1 MMCMTETTH
10 AHCHCHHCHAH
21 EHAHGHES
29 RHALLRAPGL
39 RRIVVALML
48 ALAAELL
55 HAFAPD
61 GGHVLGM
68 ALALL
73 AVVLA
78 GLSTYAEGLQQL
90 RHWRLSAG
98 ALTAAA
104 VTGAF
109 LIGQWPEAAMVMA
122 LYALSEHLEERASA
136 RASGA
141 MAKVLDMAPAQL
153 EVQDEHGGWRTQPA
167 AEVPVGALARVKPG
181 ARVALDGVVVEGASA
196 VDEAPLTGESLPVDK
211 KPGDSV
217 WAGSLNLHGALTLRV
232 TAPAGDTQL
241 ARIVRA
247 VEQAQAERAPVQR
260 LIDRFAAVYTPLV
273 FALALLVAIGGTL
286 AGWPLLDAIYRAL
299 ALLVA
304 SCPCAL
310 LLATPATMMSAL
322 TLAARRGV
330 LVKGSAHLER
340 ARLLSCLAFDKTGTL
355 TLGTPALQE
364 VITFDDAQ
372 RHARQWALALAA
384 RSNHPVARAIAAGL
398 AGMEELPCEDFEEL
412 PGQGV
417 RGVVQG
423 VRLRL
428 VGARTL
434 AGQGALQAQLE
445 QGRSVSALVREEGD
459 EVLALFAVADTLR
472 PGAAEAVAT
481 LRAQGVRCAVLSGD
495 HEAAAAAVARE
506 AGIDEVRAG
515 LLPEGKQAALH
526 ELRASAGA
534 VAMAGDGINDA
545 PALAAADLGIA
556 VAGAGA
562 DVAMEAAD
570 VVLMNGELRR
580 IPWLI
585 ALARHAWCVL
595 WACMALAL
603 GIKLAV
609 ITAAIA
615 GRASMWMAVAAD
627 VGCALLVLA
636 IGMSV
641 LRWRGGK

>member
-1 MMCMTETTH
+1 MSET
-10 AHCHCHHCHAH
+10 HCHCHHCHAH
-21 EHAHGHES
+21 EHAHP
-29 RHALLRAPGL
+29 LLRAPGL
-39 RRIVVALML
+39 RRIAAALML

-55 HAFAPD
+55 HAFAPE

-167 AEVPVGALARVKPG
+167 AEVPVGALARVRPG
-181 ARVALDGVVVEGASA
+181 ARVALDGVVEEGASA

-286 AGWPLLDAIYRAL
+286 AGWPLRVAIYRAL

-340 ARLLSCLAFDKTGTL
+340 ARLLRCLAFDKTGTL
-355 TLGTPALQE
+355 TLGAPALQE
-364 VITFDDAQ
+364 VVNLGDAEE
-372 RHARQWALALAA
+372 HKARQWALALAA

-398 AGMEELPCEDFEEL
+398 ADEAELPAEDFE
-412 PGQGV
+412 
-417 RGVVQG
+417 
-423 VRLRL
+423 
-428 VGARTL
+428 
-434 AGQGALQAQLE
+434 
-445 QGRSVSALVREEGD
+445 
-459 EVLALFAVADTLR
+459 
-472 PGAAEAVAT
+472 
-481 LRAQGVRCAVLSGD
+481 
-495 HEAAAAAVARE
+495 
-506 AGIDEVRAG
+506 
-515 LLPEGKQAALH
+515 
-526 ELRASAGA
+526 
-534 VAMAGDGINDA
+534 
-545 PALAAADLGIA
+545 
-556 VAGAGA
+556 
-562 DVAMEAAD
+562 
-570 VVLMNGELRR
+570 
-580 IPWLI
+580 
-585 ALARHAWCVL
+585 
-595 WACMALAL
+595 
-603 GIKLAV
+603 
-609 ITAAIA
+609 
-615 GRASMWMAVAAD
+615 
-627 VGCALLVLA
+627 
-636 IGMSV
+636 
-641 LRWRGGK
+641 

>member
-1 MMCMTETTH
+1 
-10 AHCHCHHCHAH
+10 
-21 EHAHGHES
+21 
-29 RHALLRAPGL
+29 
-39 RRIVVALML
+39 
-48 ALAAELL
+48 
-55 HAFAPD
+55 
-61 GGHVLGM
+61 
-68 ALALL
+68 
-73 AVVLA
+73 
-78 GLSTYAEGLQQL
+78 
-90 RHWRLSAG
+90 
-98 ALTAAA
+98 
-104 VTGAF
+104 
-109 LIGQWPEAAMVMA
+109 
-122 LYALSEHLEERASA
+122 
-136 RASGA
+136 
-141 MAKVLDMAPAQL
+141 
-153 EVQDEHGGWRTQPA
+153 
-167 AEVPVGALARVKPG
+167 
-181 ARVALDGVVVEGASA
+181 
-196 VDEAPLTGESLPVDK
+196 
-211 KPGDSV
+211 
-217 WAGSLNLHGALTLRV
+217 
-232 TAPAGDTQL
+232 
-241 ARIVRA
+241 
-247 VEQAQAERAPVQR
+247 
-260 LIDRFAAVYTPLV
+260 
-273 FALALLVAIGGTL
+273 
-286 AGWPLLDAIYRAL
+286 
-299 ALLVA
+299 
-304 SCPCAL
+304 
-310 LLATPATMMSAL
+310 
-322 TLAARRGV
+322 
-330 LVKGSAHLER
+330 
-340 ARLLSCLAFDKTGTL
+340 RLLSCLAFDKTGTL

-423 VRLRL
+423 ERLRL
-428 VGARTL
+428 VGARAL
-434 AGQGALQAQLE
+434 AGQGAPQAQLE
-445 QGRSVSALVREEGD
+445 QGRSVSALVREESD

-472 PGAAEAVAT
+472 PGTAEAVAA

-495 HEAAAAAVARE
+495 HQAAAAAVARE
-506 AGIDEVRAG
+506 AGIDEVHAG